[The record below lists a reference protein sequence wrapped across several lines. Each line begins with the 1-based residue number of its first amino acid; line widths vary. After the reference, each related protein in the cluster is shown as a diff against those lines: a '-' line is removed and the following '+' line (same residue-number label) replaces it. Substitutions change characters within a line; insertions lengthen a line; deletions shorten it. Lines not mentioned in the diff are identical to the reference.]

1 MCQLNI
7 VFINMWNCFTVSV
20 STDVKLTCPMA
31 QADPENQQKHSWKH
45 FVIHLVN
52 TLKTRMWQNERPA
65 SDLLGLLGV
74 IEKSFLAPCRR
85 DPGSLPSLH
94 PHVAWDLHPGT
105 ECPRY
110 HGVAL
115 LIDRFLFHVIP
126 RWIPAHKIL
135 QDTAGVGCL
144 WTQTRTLNEVM

>member
-1 MCQLNI
+1 MKTLC
-7 VFINMWNCFTVSV
+7 
-20 STDVKLTCPMA
+20 
-31 QADPENQQKHSWKH
+31 DPLSKHVW
-45 FVIHLVN
+45 
-52 TLKTRMWQNERPA
+52 LKTRMWQNERPA

-74 IEKSFLAPCRR
+74 IKKSFLASCRC

-105 ECPRY
+105 ECPR
-110 HGVAL
+110 HHRVAL
-115 LIDRFLFHVIP
+115 LIDHFLFYVIP

-144 WTQTRTLNEVM
+144 WTETQTRTLNEVMCKYIHWHLILALTTRAGPTHDTTAFMDPSTPGCHWT